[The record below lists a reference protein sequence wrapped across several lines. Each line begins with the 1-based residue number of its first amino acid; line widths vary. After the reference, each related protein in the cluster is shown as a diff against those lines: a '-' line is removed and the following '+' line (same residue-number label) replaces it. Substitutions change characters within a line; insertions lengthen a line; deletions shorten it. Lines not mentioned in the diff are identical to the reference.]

1 MSLGTNFTE
10 GPVFKKY
17 IMFII
22 PIVLSGFLQ
31 QLYNTAD
38 TMVVGKFAGDAAL
51 AAVGS
56 TVALTNLILNL
67 FLGLAVGANVVC
79 AQCYGAGNKQ
89 GLHRAIHTSYV
100 LALGSGFVLALVGWF
115 FSKQFLRMMSTPEDV
130 IDQAALYMKVFFLG
144 APVSLVYNFGAAI
157 LRAAGDTKKP
167 LYILALAG
175 IVNVGL
181 NLFCVIVLKLGVV
194 GVAIGTIASQLISA
208 VAVTIILMRTNSE
221 FHLKLSK
228 MKIYKKELGRIMA
241 TGIPAGVS
249 GIMFSLSN
257 VIIQTAINS
266 FGKAAI
272 AGNVAASNVEIFGF
286 LVLSAAEQGTVSF
299 VGQNFGAKK
308 YDRVDRITK
317 VSLAVGFVG
326 AAIFAVLILSAGP
339 FFLGFFT
346 DSGPNSEVIRIGM
359 IKMTIVLY
367 SYILHTPN
375 SILGGVMKGI
385 GKALVA
391 TIINGLFICVL
402 RVLWILYAYPLNETL
417 AMIYY
422 SYPVTW
428 GASSVA
434 SIVAYLYLRH
444 KMFPTAK
451 SQNSLKK
458 KQNQLI

>member
-1 MSLGTNFTE
+1 MKLGANFTE

-17 IMFII
+17 ILFII

-31 QLYNTAD
+31 QLYSTAD
-38 TMVVGKFAGDAAL
+38 TMVVGKFAGDTAL
-51 AAVGS
+51 AAAGS

-79 AQCYGAGNKQ
+79 AQCYGASNRQ
-89 GLHRAIHTSYV
+89 GLHRAIHTAYV
-100 LALGSGFVLALVGWF
+100 LALVSGIVLALVGWF
-115 FSKQFLRMMSTPEDV
+115 FSKQFLRIMSTPEDV
-130 IDQAALYMKVFFLG
+130 IDQAALYMKIFFLG
-144 APVSLVYNFGAAI
+144 APASLVYNFGAAI

-175 IVNVGL
+175 VVNVGL
-181 NLFCVIVLKLGVV
+181 NLFCVIVLNMGVV
-194 GVAIGTIASQLISA
+194 GVALGTIASQLISA
-208 VAVTIILMRTNSE
+208 VAVTVILVRTNSE
-221 FHLKLSK
+221 FRLRFSKL
-228 MKIYKKELGRIMA
+228 KIYAKELGRIMA

-257 VIIQTAINS
+257 VVIQTAINS
-266 FGKAAI
+266 WGKAAI

-299 VGQNFGAKK
+299 VGQNYGAKK
-308 YDRVDRITK
+308 FDRVERVTK

-326 AAIFAVLILSAGP
+326 AAVFAVLILAAGP

-346 DSGPNSEVIRIGM
+346 DSGSGSEVIRIGM

-375 SILGGVMKGI
+375 SILGGTMKGM
-385 GKALVA
+385 GKALV
-391 TIINGLFICVL
+391 TTVINGIFICVL
-402 RVLWILYAYPLNETL
+402 RVVWIIYVYPMHESIE
-417 AMIYY
+417 MIYY

-434 SIVAYLYLRH
+434 SIVAYLILR
-444 KMFPTAK
+444 KREFGK
-451 SQNSLKK
+451 KVRQNSL
-458 KQNQLI
+458 NPM

>member
-1 MSLGTNFTE
+1 MRLGTNFTE

-79 AQCYGAGNKQ
+79 AQCYGAGNKE

-100 LALGSGFVLALVGWF
+100 LAIGSGVVLALVGWF
-115 FSKQFLRMMSTPEDV
+115 LSEHFLRMMSTPEDV
-130 IDQAALYMKVFFLG
+130 IEQAALYMKVFFLG
-144 APVSLVYNFGAAI
+144 APASLVYNFGAAI

-175 IVNVGL
+175 VVNIGL
-181 NLFCVIVLKLGVV
+181 NLFCVIVLEMGVV
-194 GVAIGTIASQLISA
+194 GVALGTIASQLISA
-208 VAVTIILMRTNSE
+208 VAVTIILLRTNTE
-221 FHLKLSK
+221 FRLRLSRL
-228 MKIYKKELGRIMA
+228 KIYTKELGRITA

-266 FGKAAI
+266 WGQAAI

-299 VGQNFGAKK
+299 VGQNFGAKR
-308 YDRVDRITK
+308 YDRVDRVTK
-317 VSLAVGFVG
+317 VSLLVGFVG
-326 AAIFAVLILSAGP
+326 AALFAVIILAAGP

-346 DSGPNSEVIRIGM
+346 ESGSGGEVVRIGM

-385 GKALVA
+385 GKALAV
-391 TIINGLFICVL
+391 TIINGIFVCLL
-402 RVLWILYAYPLNETL
+402 RVLWIFYAYPLNETIE
-417 AMIYY
+417 MIYY

-428 GASSVA
+428 GASSLA
-434 SIVAYLYLRH
+434 SIVTYIVLRY
-444 KMFPTAK
+444 KTFPTKAC
-451 SQNSLKK
+451 SAES
-458 KQNQLI
+458 

>member
-1 MSLGTNFTE
+1 MSIGTNFTE

-17 IMFII
+17 IRFII
-22 PIVLSGFLQ
+22 PIVLTGFLQ

-79 AQCYGAGNKQ
+79 AQCYGAGDKN
-89 GLHRAIHTSYV
+89 GLNRAIHTAYV
-100 LALGSGFVLALVGWF
+100 LAIGSGVILALVGCF
-115 FSKQFLRMMSTPEDV
+115 FSKSFLRMMSTPDEV
-130 IDQAALYMKVFFLG
+130 LGQAALYMKVFFLG
-144 APVSLVYNFGAAI
+144 APASLIYNFGAAI

-175 IVNVGL
+175 VVNVGL
-181 NLFCVIVLKLGVV
+181 NLFCVIVLNLGVV
-194 GVAIGTIASQLISA
+194 GVALGTIASQFISA
-208 VAVTIILMRTNSE
+208 VAVTVILLRTDSD
-221 FHLKLSK
+221 FRLKLSK
-228 MKIYKKELGRIMA
+228 MKIYTKELGRIMA

-266 FGKAAI
+266 WGKAAI

-308 YDRVDRITK
+308 YDRVDRVTK

-326 AAIFAVLILSAGP
+326 AAIFAVAILAAGP

-346 DSGPNSEVIRIGM
+346 DSGSGSEVIRIGM

-385 GKALVA
+385 GKALAV
-391 TIINGLFICVL
+391 TIINGIFICVL
-402 RVLWILYAYPLNETL
+402 RVLWIFYAYPMNETIE
-417 AMIYY
+417 MIYY

-428 GASSVA
+428 GSSSIA
-434 SIVAYLYLRH
+434 SIVVYLIMRRKLFPQKH
-444 KMFPTAK
+444 K
-451 SQNSLKK
+451 QNSL
-458 KQNQLI
+458 NAC